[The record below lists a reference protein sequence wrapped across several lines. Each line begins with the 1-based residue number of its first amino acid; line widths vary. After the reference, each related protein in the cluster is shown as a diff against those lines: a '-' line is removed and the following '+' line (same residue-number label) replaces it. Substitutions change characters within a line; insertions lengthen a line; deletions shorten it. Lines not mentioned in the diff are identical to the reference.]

1 MVTWQPLL
9 PQLRL
14 ERSHKG
20 RRERRRGQVLRL
32 RLVMVA
38 LLTEEK
44 TCMYTA
50 LRLEKEDS
58 KFKASL
64 NYEEG

>member
-1 MVTWQPLL
+1 
-9 PQLRL
+9 
-14 ERSHKG
+14 
-20 RRERRRGQVLRL
+20 
-32 RLVMVA
+32 MVA